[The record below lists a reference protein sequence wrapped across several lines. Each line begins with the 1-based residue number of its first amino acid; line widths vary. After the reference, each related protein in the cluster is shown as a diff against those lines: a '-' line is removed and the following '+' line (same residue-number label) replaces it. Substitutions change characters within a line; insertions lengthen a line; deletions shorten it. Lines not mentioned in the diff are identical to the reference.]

1 MNIFRVVRFIGGI
14 KIIMYTILFPS
25 DYFNRNKI
33 DVELEQE
40 YEAAIKTGFD
50 VMLFDY
56 SSWFESRK
64 LVLNR
69 DSDCDLILY

>member
-1 MNIFRVVRFIGGI
+1 
-14 KIIMYTILFPS
+14 MYTILFPS

-33 DVELEQE
+33 DAELEQE

-64 LVLNR
+64 LLLNR

>member
-1 MNIFRVVRFIGGI
+1 
-14 KIIMYTILFPS
+14 MYTILFPS

-33 DVELEQE
+33 DAELEQE
-40 YEAAIKTGFD
+40 YIVAKKAGFG

-69 DSDCDLILY
+69 DSDCDLISRMDDEARIVL

>member
-40 YEAAIKTGFD
+40 YEAAIKAGFD

-56 SSWFESRK
+56 SS
-64 LVLNR
+64 
-69 DSDCDLILY
+69 

>member
-14 KIIMYTILFPS
+14 EIIMYTILFPS

-40 YEAAIKTGFD
+40 YEAAIKAGFD
-50 VMLFDY
+50 VMLFDD
-56 SSWFESRK
+56 SS
-64 LVLNR
+64 
-69 DSDCDLILY
+69 

>member
-1 MNIFRVVRFIGGI
+1 
-14 KIIMYTILFPS
+14 MYTILFPS

-33 DVELEQE
+33 DAELKQE
-40 YEAAIKTGFD
+40 YIAAKKAGFG

-69 DSDCDLILY
+69 DSDCDLISRMDD